1 MLSYRFA
8 ISIKLVLS
16 LVQLSDILVATAS
29 KGVFFPRP
37 SEFLDLGRDVLDNC
51 RKL

>member
-29 KGVFFPRP
+29 KGVFFQGHRN
-37 SEFLDLGRDVLDNC
+37 FLISVVTF
-51 RKL
+51 